1 MYRPARINLIAL
13 AVLIAIEG
21 TVAPVVMAQTTLT
34 STNSVSQ
41 GLSAADSAANA
52 AVLNISGSYNDV
64 ANRMNNAASYAS
76 NLRLQQV
83 NSLASGPLKTT
94 LQRMTCLD
102 IIAQI
107 KFIGLSKIS
116 FSSIIDAIINA
127 ALMAL
132 IRAACSLI
140 EAAWGSAMN
149 SLTQMTTID
158 MGSNVGSVSM
168 IQNNGNSVSVSP
180 SFSSSNPYL
189 SQGMNAIQSSGT
201 YNNQSYSASVETPA
215 LFGQPASTTQ
225 NTSPGFFD
233 TISEKASSGWEATK
247 NLFK

>member
-1 MYRPARINLIAL
+1 MYRPTRINLAAL
-13 AVLIAIEG
+13 AVLLAIEG
-21 TVAPVVMAQTTLT
+21 TVVPVAMAQTTLT

-41 GLSAADSAANA
+41 GLSTAETAANA
-52 AVLNISGSYNDV
+52 TVLNISGSYNDV
-64 ANRMNNAASYAS
+64 ANRMNNAATYAS
-76 NLRLQQV
+76 SLRLQQV
-83 NSLASGPLKTT
+83 NSLAAGPLKTP

-116 FSSIIDAIINA
+116 FSSIIDSIINA
-127 ALMAL
+127 ALTAL
-132 IRAACSLI
+132 IRAACSLV

-158 MGSNVGSVSM
+158 MGSNVGSLSM
-168 IQNNGNSVSVSP
+168 VQNNGNSVSVSP
-180 SFSSSNPYL
+180 SLSSSNPYL
-189 SQGMNAIQSSGT
+189 SQGINAIQNSSAS
-201 YNNQSYSASVETPA
+201 NNQSVETPA

-225 NTSPGFFD
+225 NTSSGGFFD
-233 TISEKASSGWEATK
+233 ALSEKASSGWEATK